1 MCFKIWLLCCG
12 WPLTSM
18 AQRDTAI
25 HLSEVQVTGFAADKK
40 LMNQSSSITYIG
52 QGMLDRYANTSPV
65 SAVNSMPG
73 VRMEERSPGSYRL
86 NVRGSTLRSP
96 FGVRNIKVY
105 YNGIPYTDPG
115 GNTYLNQLAFDNI
128 TDITIIKGPGGSLY
142 GAGSGG
148 VMLLKSALFSD
159 SMHTASIGFTGGSNG
174 LRSFQA
180 ALNWGEDGRRNT
192 LRYSDLQ
199 SDGYRDHSA
208 MHRQVVSY
216 ETVVKNTDK
225 QQLSVYT
232 HYANLFYET
241 PGALTLAEYQANP
254 RAARPAAGSNP
265 SAVAAKA
272 AIHQQTFF
280 AGLRNTYTINAHWDN
295 TTAVYGAFT
304 NFSNPAI
311 RNVEDR
317 LEPHFGGRSVLRWY
331 NGNEY
336 TQYSVMGGIEA
347 QQGFFGDKVYQNKGG
362 VSDSIQTDDEIHNF
376 TANVFLQGDVTF
388 THGWSITAGASLNYG
403 HLFIT
408 RHTPA
413 PVFNFKSSYH
423 GVLAPRIAIAK
434 QWLGDRLVVYGNVS
448 KGFSPPAT
456 QEVLPSTSVINTNL
470 QPEEGVDYE
479 LGTRGR
485 WLHGKL
491 YYDVNAFIFNL
502 SQSISQR
509 RDSSGADY
517 YVNAGGTR
525 QHGLEA
531 YLSYDIY
538 DKPMT
543 AFSYAGVWGSFT
555 GSRFFYR
562 GYKVIGS
569 DFTGNRLPGVPN
581 ESWSA
586 GLDARL
592 RAGVQLHLTYTSNSK
607 IPVNDANS
615 EYAKAYHLLGLR
627 LQYTIPV
634 GQHLQFAVNAG
645 ADNLLDETYSLG
657 NDINATGGRYYNAAP
672 GRNYYAGLVVKGSG
686 KKKDR

>member
-1 MCFKIWLLCCG
+1 MRLITFLFCCLL
-12 WPLTSM
+12 PLVSI

-25 HLSEVQVTGFAADKK
+25 HLSEVQVTGFTADKK
-40 LMNQSSSITYIG
+40 LMNQSSAVSYIG
-52 QGMLDRYANTSPV
+52 RQAFDRYAATSLV

-73 VRMEERSPGSYRL
+73 VRMEERSPGSYRI

-96 FGVRNIKVY
+96 FGVRNVKVY

-115 GNTYLNQLAFDNI
+115 GNTYLNQLSFDNI
-128 TDITIIKGPGGSLY
+128 ANMEVVKGPAGSLY
-142 GAGSGG
+142 GAGDGG
-148 VMLLKSALFSD
+148 VLLLRSPLWTD
-159 SMHTASIGFTGGSNG
+159 SMHTASVGFTGGSYG
-174 LRSFQA
+174 LRQFTGG
-180 ALNWGEDGRRNT
+180 LNWGEDGHRNT

-208 MHRQVVSY
+208 LHRQVLSY
-216 ETVVKNTDK
+216 EGVLKQTGK
-225 QQLSVYT
+225 QQLAVFT

-241 PGALTLAEYQANP
+241 PGALTLKEYNANP
-254 RAARPAAGSNP
+254 RAARPAAGGNP
-265 SAVAAKA
+265 SAVDAKA

-280 AGLRNTYTINAHWDN
+280 AGLTNTYYINNHWEDV
-295 TTAVYGAFT
+295 TAVYGAFT

-317 LEPHFGGRSVLRWY
+317 LEPHFGGRSVVRY
-331 NGNEY
+331 HNGNGY
-336 TQYSVMGGIEA
+336 TQYSVVGGVEA
-347 QQGFFGDKVYQNKGG
+347 QQGFFGDKVYKTKGG
-362 VSDSIQTDDEIHNF
+362 VSDSIQTDDEINNF
-376 TANVFLQGDVTF
+376 TANVFLQGDVDF
-388 THGWSITAGASLNYG
+388 AHGWNITAGASLNYG

-408 RHTPA
+408 RRTPV
-413 PVFNFKSSYH
+413 PVFSFKSSYN
-423 GVLAPRIAIAK
+423 GVFAPRVAIAK
-434 QWLGDRLVVYGNVS
+434 QLLADKLVIYGNVS

-470 QPEEGVDYE
+470 QPEEGMDYE

-485 WLHGKL
+485 LLGGKL

-531 YLSYDIY
+531 YLLYDIY
-538 DKPMT
+538 DRP
-543 AFSYAGVWGSFT
+543 ASSFAYAGVWGSFT
-555 GSRFFYR
+555 GSDFAYR
-562 GYKVIGS
+562 GYKVVGS
-569 DFTGNRLPGVPN
+569 DFTGKQLPGVPK

-586 GLDARL
+586 GVDARL
-592 RAGVQLHLTYTSNSK
+592 HAGVQLHVTYTSNSK
-607 IPVNDANS
+607 IPMNDANS

-627 LQYTIPV
+627 LQYTV
-634 GQHLQFAVNAG
+634 AAGRHLQFAINAG

-657 NDINATGGRYYNAAP
+657 NDINAAGGRYYNAAP
-672 GRNYYAGLVVKGSG
+672 GRNYYAGVVVKGI
-686 KKKDR
+686 R